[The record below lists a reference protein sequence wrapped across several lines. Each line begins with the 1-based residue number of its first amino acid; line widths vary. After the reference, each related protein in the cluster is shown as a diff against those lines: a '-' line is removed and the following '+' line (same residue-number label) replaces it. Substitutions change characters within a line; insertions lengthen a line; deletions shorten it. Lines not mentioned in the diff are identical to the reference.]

1 MKKFQAF
8 TLIFTVTIA
17 LAMLTGCEK
26 EITVDLPATEPKI
39 VVEGTIEQG
48 QPPIVLLTYS
58 QGYFEPTNLSS
69 LEEFFVRN
77 AYVSLSNGSITE
89 ALTEICS
96 DDLTD
101 EQLELIAELV
111 GFTPDQLRSFNL
123 CAYTTFNTA
132 LWGEEGKT
140 YTLTVTKDEHN
151 LSATTK
157 INNLVVLDSLWF
169 SIPNEDPGDSLGFV
183 FGILSDPDTAGN
195 AYRWYAKRIN
205 RYPAW
210 APDGLAGQQKDPNFI
225 APLGS
230 VFDDTFFNGLEFE
243 FGYFRGT
250 GPNPSKFDDLNEERG
265 FFKKGDTIAV
275 RGCVIDLKAYRFIDS
290 YENQVA
296 NQGSPFAVPY
306 NLESNVS
313 GGLGAFIGYGAVYD
327 TVICR

>member
-1 MKKFQAF
+1 MKNFQVYC
-8 TLIFTVTIA
+8 LIFVTCCMLLA
-17 LAMLTGCEK
+17 LSACEK
-26 EITVDLPATEPKI
+26 EITVDLPQVEPKI
-39 VVEGTIEQG
+39 VIEGTIEQG
-48 QPPIVLLTYS
+48 QPPLVLLTYS

-69 LEEFFVRN
+69 LEGFFVRD
-77 AYVSLSNGSITE
+77 AEVRLSNGTTSDELI
-89 ALTEICS
+89 EICAE
-96 DDLTD
+96 DLTP

-111 GFTPDQLRSFNL
+111 GFTPSQLQGFNL

-140 YTLTVTKDEHN
+140 YTLTVNKDQHR

-157 INNLVVLDSLWF
+157 INNLVELDSLWF
-169 SIPNEDPGDSLGFV
+169 SIPNEDPGDSLGFI

-195 AYRWYAKRIN
+195 AYRWYARRIN

-265 FFKKGDTIAV
+265 FFKRGDTVAV
-275 RGCVIDLKAYRFIDS
+275 RGCVIDLKAFRFIDS
-290 YENQVA
+290 YENQIA
-296 NQGSPFAVPY
+296 NQGSPFSVPY
-306 NLESNVS
+306 NLESNVT